1 MPGPSPRPGA
11 SPRPGRRTE
20 RLAAV
25 FLLGVA
31 LFLPPFLNVASRQVT
46 IGGVPSLFVWLFGG
60 WLALIVVLALVMERD
75 GTKGD
80 GP

>member
-1 MPGPSPRPGA
+1 MPGL

-31 LFLPPFLNVASRQVT
+31 LFLPPFLNVASRQVM
-46 IGGVPSLFVWLFGG
+46 IAGVPLLFVWLFGS

>member
-1 MPGPSPRPGA
+1 MPGL

-20 RLAAV
+20 RLVAV
-25 FLLGVA
+25 FLLGAA

-46 IGGVPSLFVWLFGG
+46 IAGVPLLFVWLFGS
-60 WLALIVVLALVMERD
+60 WLTLIVVLALVTER
-75 GTKGD
+75 GGGKGD